1 MTSES
6 EEWLEELVTGWVE
19 VHKKSMTT
27 LVLLRIVSDRA
38 PAPAADIGAEFAH
51 RTGWAISERG
61 LYRTLKRLAGSDL
74 MTVDSVPVER
84 TGRPRKDFT
93 LTDLGRRYLARL
105 EEIADSI
112 DHSPRP
118 SKG

>member
-1 MTSES
+1 MSSES
-6 EEWLEELVTGWVE
+6 EEWLDELVTGWVE

-27 LVLLRIVSDRA
+27 LVLLRIVADRA
-38 PAPAADIGAEFAH
+38 PAPAAEIAAEFTD
-51 RTGWAISERG
+51 RTGWTISERG

-74 MTVDSVPVER
+74 MTVEAVPVER

-93 LTDLGRRYLARL
+93 LTELGRRYLARL
-105 EEIADSI
+105 EEVAGSI
-112 DHSPRP
+112 DRRPRP